1 MRFLRLE
8 YLPWWQILPFAIA
21 FWGLRYHY
29 VRSMRRKHPV
39 APRFSALSRQTR
51 WVHEGGVLLLMLVT
65 GAAIVLALLRP
76 QALLTARTPV
86 FEQQD
91 LILVLDRSASMRAH
105 DIAPSRF
112 ARATREIQNFIAH
125 KPEGIGRIGLVGFA
139 GGSLILSYL
148 TSDIET
154 VSFYLDWINHDPQTL
169 LGTDIG
175 AALKNAREVAR
186 KDDRRTR
193 KLFLLVSDGE
203 DYGGELARQVQ
214 TYRAEGFRVN
224 CIGIG
229 SDEAVPIPIM
239 DPAGRETYLRDERG
253 QIVKTKFEEATLR
266 QIATRT
272 GGRYVRST
280 TGGELAR
287 SIDDIVKGERK
298 LQGWQIR
305 TEYRDLYPMLL
316 ALAAAAGA
324 ALWLLL

>member
-8 YLPWWQILPFAIA
+8 YLPWWQILPLAIA
-21 FWGLRYHY
+21 CWGLRYHY
-29 VRSMRRKHPV
+29 VRRVRQRLPV
-39 APRFSALSRQTR
+39 ASRFSSLSRRTT
-51 WVHEGGVLLLMLVT
+51 WVRETAVLVVTLIMGG
-65 GAAIVLALLRP
+65 AIVAALVRP
-76 QALLTARTPV
+76 QALLTRRTPV
-86 FEQQD
+86 LEQQD

-112 ARATREIQNFIAH
+112 ARATREIQNFLGH

-139 GGSLILSYL
+139 SGSLILSYL

-169 LGTDIG
+169 LGTNIG

-203 DYGGELARQVQ
+203 DSGGEVARQVQ
-214 TYRAEGFRVN
+214 TYRADGYRVN

-229 SDEAVPIPIM
+229 SDEPVPIPILEA
-239 DPAGRETYLRDERG
+239 DGRESYLRDERG
-253 QIVKTKFEEATLR
+253 QIVKTRFEEATLR
-266 QIATRT
+266 QIAANT
-272 GGRYVRST
+272 GGRYLRST
-280 TGGELAR
+280 TGGELAK
-287 SIDDIVKGERK
+287 SIDDVVKGERTV
-298 LQGWQIR
+298 QGWR
-305 TEYRDLYPMLL
+305 TTTEYQDLYPFAL

>member
-1 MRFLRLE
+1 MRLLRLE
-8 YLPWWQILPFAIA
+8 YLPWWQVLPFAIA
-21 FWGLRYHY
+21 CWGLRYHY
-29 VRSMRRKHPV
+29 VRSLRRRLPV
-39 APRFSALSRQTR
+39 APRFARLSRPTT
-51 WVHEGGVLLLMLVT
+51 WVREIAVLLFMLIA
-65 GAAIVLALLRP
+65 GAAIVVALLRP
-76 QALLTARTPV
+76 QALLTERTPV

-112 ARATREIQNFIAH
+112 TRATMEIQNLIAH

-148 TSDIET
+148 TNDIAT
-154 VSFYLDWINHDPQTL
+154 VSFYLDWVNHDPQTL

-203 DYGGELARQVQ
+203 DHGGELSRQLQ
-214 TYRAEGFRVN
+214 TYRADGYRVN

-229 SDEAVPIPIM
+229 SEDPVPIPVR
-239 DPAGRETYLRDERG
+239 DLDGRETYLRDQRG
-253 QIVKTKFEEATLR
+253 QVVKTTFEEATLR
-266 QIATRT
+266 QIATTT
-272 GGRYVRST
+272 GGRYLRST
-280 TGGELAR
+280 TGGELAK
-287 SIDDIVKGERK
+287 SIDEVVKGERK
-298 LQGWQIR
+298 VQGWQTK
-305 TEYRDLYPMLL
+305 TEYRDLYPMAL
-316 ALAAAAGA
+316 ALAAAAGS

>member
-8 YLPWWQILPFAIA
+8 YLPWWQLLPFAIA
-21 FWGLRYHY
+21 CWGLRYRY
-29 VRSMRRKHPV
+29 VRSMRRSLPV
-39 APRFSALSRQTR
+39 APRFSGLSRRSR
-51 WVHEGGVLLLMLVT
+51 WVGEAGVLLCTLIA
-65 GAAIVLALLRP
+65 GASIVVALLRP
-76 QALLTARTPV
+76 QALLTERTPL

-112 ARATREIQNFIAH
+112 ARATSEIQNFIAH

-139 GGSLILSYL
+139 SGSLILSYL
-148 TSDIET
+148 TNDVET
-154 VSFYLDWINHDPQTL
+154 VSFYLDWISHDPQTL

-214 TYRAEGFRVN
+214 SLRADGYRVN

-229 SDEAVPIPIM
+229 SDTPVPIPIIEP
-239 DPAGRETYLRDERG
+239 DGRETYLRDERG

-266 QIATRT
+266 QIAANT
-272 GGRYVRST
+272 GGRYLRST
-280 TGGELAR
+280 TGGELAT

-298 LQGWQIR
+298 VQGWR
-305 TEYRDLYPMLL
+305 TTTEYQDLYPL
-316 ALAAAAGA
+316 ALALA
-324 ALWLLL
+324 